1 MAIAWNLDHTAAESP
16 PDKSLQDLV
25 QKKIVSLNLNC
36 ENVISSDP
44 ISSVLEH
51 HEIFALPAV
60 LVYGSDG
67 ALAKKFEGA
76 FTYEKDVSPFVA
88 GLLKGS

>member
-1 MAIAWNLDHTAAESP
+1 MQKKLV
-16 PDKSLQDLV
+16 SLQ
-25 QKKIVSLNLNC
+25 LNC

-44 ISSVLEH
+44 IDRVLEH
-51 HEIFALPAV
+51 HEIFALPSV

-76 FTYEKDVSPFVA
+76 FTYEQDVFPFVA
-88 GLLKGS
+88 GLLER